1 MYLQT
6 KLYFLS
12 YIQDSEKKNQIL
24 NKKNSLVIYQDTAYE
39 TESLFSLV
47 YKYLVLIT
55 T

>member
-12 YIQDSEKKNQIL
+12 YIQDSEKKSNTEQ
-24 NKKNSLVIYQDTAYE
+24 KNSLVIYQDTAYE